1 MMQSS
6 GTDKSAGEGG
16 NKTMRI
22 RPVVLATACV
32 PWRADD
38 SLDEDVFGREIAY
51 LRAVGFDNLY
61 IFGTAGEGYAV
72 TDSQFKQIA
81 GEFYALAGGG
91 PGICQLGVIAMSV
104 PQVRQRIEVG
114 LEIGYRSF
122 QVSLPPWGALNDR
135 ELHTFFDE
143 ILGRYRHATFLH
155 YNVSRGLR
163 RIRPQEY
170 GKIASD
176 HPNLVATKIG
186 GTTPAEDLA
195 LMRHAPQLCHFF
207 TEFNFVH
214 ACLFG
219 DCGLLASFSSIKPP
233 FTLRL
238 FEAGCRK
245 NLAELTRLSGDLGR
259 LYDIVLAVL
268 RQGQHMDGA
277 YDKMFLKAAIPEY
290 PLRLLPPYQGSTDE
304 EFENLLIQ
312 VRRQLPQWA

>member
-32 PWRADD
+32 PWRAND

-81 GEFYALAGGG
+81 GEFYAMAGGG

-104 PQVRQRIEVG
+104 
-114 LEIGYRSF
+114 
-122 QVSLPPWGALNDR
+122 
-135 ELHTFFDE
+135 LHTFFDE
-143 ILGRYRHATFLH
+143 ILGRYRQATFLH